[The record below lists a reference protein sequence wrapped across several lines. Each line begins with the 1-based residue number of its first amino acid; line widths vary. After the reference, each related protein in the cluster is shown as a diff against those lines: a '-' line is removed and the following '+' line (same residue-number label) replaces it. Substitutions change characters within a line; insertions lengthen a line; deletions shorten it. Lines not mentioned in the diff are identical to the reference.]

1 MWTAQC
7 VAHPQDRWTRLS
19 GPPINPPL
27 TVRTHRST
35 QRPTPH
41 HHRSPLL
48 LPFPFR
54 SHSQAVAI
62 RRRGGREGRGRGDPR
77 MASRTVSKDIIT
89 LRGSAAIVSE
99 FFGTR
104 ALALRPFLS
113 RLVSRRPV
121 TRRTGTVQCSSRERT
136 AASVPIH
143 RGLDRILYNRA
154 VYPEES
160 FTKVKKYG
168 LTMLLT
174 QDEGVKTFIAN
185 LTSQLSGN
193 FPPSEI
199 CPPLIAQECA
209 QWLEAGKLQRIV
221 LVIMSKA
228 TSEVLERWNFNIVT
242 DAEVPAR
249 TVSWLDCSLFFVRA
263 IKEKSDKEIMR
274 EIQAIMRQI
283 ASCITY
289 LPCLDE
295 PCVFDVLA
303 YTDTDV
309 DAPGTWVES
318 DAKLIDN
325 PQMVKL
331 HSFDT
336 KIHKVDTLVSYKK
349 DEWDD
354 EE

>member
-1 MWTAQC
+1 
-7 VAHPQDRWTRLS
+7 
-19 GPPINPPL
+19 
-27 TVRTHRST
+27 
-35 QRPTPH
+35 
-41 HHRSPLL
+41 
-48 LPFPFR
+48 
-54 SHSQAVAI
+54 
-62 RRRGGREGRGRGDPR
+62 
-77 MASRTVSKDIIT
+77 MASRTASKDIIT

-99 FFGTR
+99 FFGY
-104 ALALRPFLS
+104 
-113 RLVSRRPV
+113 
-121 TRRTGTVQCSSRERT
+121 
-136 AASVPIH
+136 AANS
-143 RGLDRILYNRA
+143 ILYNRG

-160 FTKVKKYG
+160 FAKVKKYG

-185 LTSQLSGN
+185 LTSQLS
-193 FPPSEI
+193 E
-199 CPPLIAQECA
+199 
-209 QWLEAGKLQRIV
+209 WLEAGKLQRIV

-228 TSEVLERWNFNIVT
+228 TSEVMERWNFSIQT
-242 DAEVPAR
+242 DPEV
-249 TVSWLDCSLFFVRA
+249 VDKGV

-274 EIQAIMRQI
+274 EIQAIMRQV

-295 PCVFDVLA
+295 PCIFDVLA

-309 DAPGTWVES
+309 AVPFTWVES

-336 KIHKVDTLVSYKK
+336 KIHKVDTLVSYKV
-349 DEWDD
+349 DEWD